1 MESDFQRDFR
11 GNCLI
16 VGADGLV
23 GSALCSLC
31 ADAGIAA
38 TLTSRRPR
46 AGTVHLDLRK
56 PELATLDKTPCD
68 VAFVC
73 AAVTDMRACQ
83 EDPEGS
89 RLVNVTNTLAVL
101 RGLAERG
108 TRSVFLSSSQV
119 FDGETPEPEEGA
131 PTCPK
136 NEYGAQKVAV
146 EQAILAEG
154 LPVAVLRV
162 TKVLAERPVGVFKGW
177 FDALLQGKP
186 VHPATNMALSPVT
199 VSDVAAAAARLGFAG
214 RAGVWHLGSRDAI
227 GYDEAARLMAELQDL
242 PRALVQGQ
250 ALTEAQVP
258 EIYRHRHVTLSCCK
272 IARELAMPVR
282 QARDVLHQL
291 FSAFGRPV
299 AAG

>member
-1 MESDFQRDFR
+1 MESDFQQDFR
-11 GNCLI
+11 GSCLI

-38 TLTSRRPR
+38 TLTTRRPR
-46 AGTVHLDLRK
+46 TGTVHFDLR
-56 PELATLDKTPCD
+56 TPDFSGLGEADHD

-83 EDPEGS
+83 DDPEGS
-89 RLVNVTNTLAVL
+89 RLVNVTNTLALL
-101 RGLAERG
+101 RGLARRG

-119 FDGETPEPEEGA
+119 FDGEIAEPDEGA

-136 NEYGAQKVAV
+136 NEYGAQKVSV
-146 EQAILAEG
+146 ERAILEEG
-154 LPVAVLRV
+154 LPVAILRV
-162 TKVLAERPVGVFKGW
+162 TKVLADRPVGVFKGW
-177 FDALLQGKP
+177 FEALLQGKP

-199 VSDVAAAAARLGFAG
+199 VSDVADAAARLGFAG
-214 RAGVWHLGSRDAI
+214 RVGVWHLGSCDAM
-227 GYDEAARLMAELQDL
+227 GYDEAACLMAELQGL
-242 PRALVQGQ
+242 PRTLVQGQ

-258 EIYRHRHVTLSCCK
+258 EIYRHRHVTLSCRK
-272 IARELAMPVR
+272 IAGELAMPVR
-282 QARDVLHQL
+282 QARDVLHEL